1 MTQEPARVVLVGSH
15 RGEVDLPR
23 VLDDLGIGG
32 SIALVTAGW
41 QEWEEDDEPLREG
54 TGREAVNLR
63 LYARA
68 EAVWDEDT
76 ELAEG
81 HKDMQDR
88 IRLLRRVYNLRL
100 AHAMDAWIQLR
111 GLSGDARVLDAERA
125 SALEAVRRLDRHH
138 VQRLREI
145 RMAYHDRFD
154 PLMREAVARERQA
167 IVDDLEGIEL
177 VVVAGGHVPVLLNRI
192 RLFALDRLLGGR
204 TVVAVGGGAMALGHE
219 VVLFH
224 DSPPWGPGHA
234 EVGEV
239 GPGLYPG
246 VVPLPDP
253 SVRLRLDD
261 PGRVS
266 RMARRFA
273 QDTCLLLE
281 PGTRAEWTGEWT
293 TSGARRLGTGGH
305 PEDWD
310 GRPAPTLEGTW
321 PSPS

>member
-1 MTQEPARVVLVGSH
+1 MSHDPARVVLVGSH
-15 RGEVDLPR
+15 RGGVDLSP
-23 VLDDLGIGG
+23 VLDDLGVGDRL
-32 SIALVTAGW
+32 ALITAGW
-41 QEWEEDDEPLREG
+41 QEWEEDQGRLKVG
-54 TGREAVNLR
+54 TGREVVNLL

-68 EAVWDEDT
+68 EAVWGEDP

-81 HKDMQDR
+81 HRAMQDR

-100 AHAMDAWIQLR
+100 AHAMDAWIQLER
-111 GLSGDARVLDAERA
+111 LPGDPLVLDAERA
-125 SALEAVRRLDRHH
+125 SALDAVRRLDRHH
-138 VQRLREI
+138 MQRLREI

-154 PLMREAVARERQA
+154 PLMRDTVARRRQA
-167 IVDDLEGIEL
+167 IIDDLEGTEA
-177 VVVAGGHVPVLLNRI
+177 VVVAGGHVPVLLNRL
-192 RLFALDRLLGGR
+192 RLFGLDRLLGGR
-204 TVVAVGGGAMALGHE
+204 TVVAVGGGAMALGQE

-253 SVRLRLDD
+253 AVRLRLDD

-273 QDTCLLLE
+273 PDSCLLLE

-293 TSGARRLGTGGH
+293 TAGARRLGFAGQ
-305 PEDWD
+305 PEEWD
-310 GRPAPTLEGTW
+310 GRAAPTLEGPW
-321 PSPS
+321 PSRN

>member
-1 MTQEPARVVLVGSH
+1 MSHDPARVVLVGSH
-15 RGEVDLPR
+15 RGDVDLSP
-23 VLDDLGIGG
+23 VLDDLGVGG
-32 SIALVTAGW
+32 RVALVTAGW
-41 QEWEEDDEPLREG
+41 QEWEEDDDALRNG
-54 TGREAVNLR
+54 SGREVVNLR

-68 EAVWDEDT
+68 EAVWEEDP

-81 HKDMQDR
+81 HRRMQDR

-100 AHAMDAWIQLR
+100 AHTMDAWIQLER
-111 GLSGDARVLDAERA
+111 LTGDPQVLDAERT

-138 VQRLREI
+138 VRRLREL

-154 PLMREAVARERQA
+154 PLMRGAVTRRRDA
-167 IVDDLEGIEL
+167 IIDALEGTEV
-177 VVVAGGHVPVLLNRI
+177 VVVAGGHVPVLLNRL

-273 QDTCLLLE
+273 PDSCLLLE

-293 TSGARRLGTGGH
+293 ASGARRLGTGGR

-310 GRPAPTLEGTW
+310 GRPAPTLEGPW
-321 PSPS
+321 PSPN